1 MQIFIRVV
9 MTCFEDQ
16 LSIHLQMVKGAKRQ
30 QLCTIGDAAL
40 AAVISSWLKVANP
53 CRSRAFVAQ
62 AISTAV
68 CSEGKHSRNPL

>member
-1 MQIFIRVV
+1 
-9 MTCFEDQ
+9 
-16 LSIHLQMVKGAKRQ
+16 MVKGAKHQR
-30 QLCTIGDAAL
+30 LCTVGEAAL

-68 CSEGKHSRNPL
+68 CSGGKRSRNPL